1 MLKKTLSTAALSI
14 TLLFTMGVGSVFA
27 DGALDQ
33 EIDKVLGTRYSY
45 GGTTTSGFDCS
56 GFTMY
61 VYAKLGLKLPHQSG
75 SQFDMGTSVS
85 RKELRAGD
93 LVFFNTSG
101 QGISHVGIYVGDGKF
116 AHASSNRGVVI
127 NRLAEDYYDQRY
139 VGAKRIMSDDKYAE
153 SVGESS

>member
-14 TLLFTMGVGSVFA
+14 TLLFTLGVGNVFA
-27 DGALDQ
+27 DSALDQ

-85 RKELRAGD
+85 RKDLRAGD

-101 QGISHVGIYVGDGKF
+101 QGISHVGIYVGD
-116 AHASSNRGVVI
+116 
-127 NRLAEDYYDQRY
+127 
-139 VGAKRIMSDDKYAE
+139 DK
-153 SVGESS
+153 